1 MLFKAVIF
9 DFDGLMIDSERIA
22 LRVWQELT
30 ATHGRDMTD
39 EINRL
44 LIGKAPDVG
53 AVIVRDALDLPIPPE
68 VLRKTYWELRTAR
81 MCLEAQP
88 AEGLEALLRY
98 LDSCHIRLGVAS
110 NSSTSY
116 VIQVL
121 EALGMRSWF
130 GTVIGS
136 DQVQRGKPEP
146 DVYLETARLLGCKP
160 DETLALED
168 SPTGVMAAVRAG
180 MICYAIPNP
189 NLEGEDFSQAD
200 ALFPSLSGLLE
211 FLTQEQF
218 GQEHSA
224 QFHA

>member
-1 MLFKAVIF
+1 MIFKSVIF

-30 ATHGRDMTD
+30 ATLGRDMTD
-39 EINRL
+39 DINRL

-53 AVIVRDALDLPIPPE
+53 AAIVRDELDLPIPPE
-68 VLRKTYWELRTAR
+68 VLRKTYWKMRTAR

-116 VIQVL
+116 VVQVL

-136 DQVQRGKPEP
+136 DQVRRGKPEP

-168 SPTGVMAAVRAG
+168 SPTGVMAAVQAG
-180 MICYAIPNP
+180 MTCYAIPNP
-189 NLEGEDFSQAD
+189 DLIGQDFSMAD
-200 ALFPSLSGLLE
+200 MRFNSILE
-211 FLTQEQF
+211 LH
-218 GQEHSA
+218 EHLA
-224 QFHA
+224 D